1 MNEFLELYFLVKEK
15 YGLTRIVHVDFNE
28 AYLRVMQQE
37 KIIIRVEGSYDELEY
52 MYLTAAKR
60 LIAWIKQR
68 ESK

>member
-1 MNEFLELYFLVKEK
+1 MNEFLELYSLVKEK

-37 KIIIRVEGSYDELEY
+37 KIIIRVDGSYDELEY
-52 MYLTAAKR
+52 IYLTAANR